1 MSLAEMAELCWANFW
16 AGDFQTGDVVRG
28 PPPPLFPPPAGAAY
42 DALQTARMAAATS
55 RQAATTAPAA
65 D

>member
-28 PPPPLFPPPAGAAY
+28 PPPPLFPPPAAAAY
-42 DALQTARMAAATS
+42 DALQARMAAATS
-55 RQAATTAPAA
+55 RQAATTAPAV